1 MSIEELKKG
10 QQLINEKIEQFA
22 QEKGL
27 SDENI
32 APIYDGIADIEKY
45 LSCGK
50 KIMWVLK
57 EPYDDC
63 ENGKP
68 TGGGWSI
75 VDACFS
81 GQGENGKSP
90 KDDAWSNPTWQPI
103 IYSMYGYFNDLPWES
118 MDWICYDKS
127 MANIL
132 QQIAYIN
139 VSKMP
144 NQTQSSVDQIQ
155 EFYNIWKPIL
165 FEQIDLFNPDVVIFG
180 FTFQYFMKDLG
191 ISENDLVAKSSVSGV
206 LDPYKKDGKLW
217 LDVYHPNQRRI
228 TREKYVNSIIN
239 AIKIDDE

>member
-1 MSIEELKKG
+1 MSIEKLKKE

-27 SDENI
+27 SDDVI
-32 APIYDGIADIEKY
+32 APIYDGVADIEKY

-57 EPYDDC
+57 EPYDDS

-68 TGGGWSI
+68 VGGGWSI
-75 VDACFS
+75 VDDCFS
-81 GQGENGKSP
+81 GHGENGKSP
-90 KDDAWSNPTWQPI
+90 KGDAWSNPTCQPI
-103 IYSMYGYFNDLPWES
+103 IYSMYGYFTGLTWES
-118 MDWICYDKS
+118 MDWIRDEKS

-144 NQTQSSVDQIQ
+144 NKTQSSLAQIQ

-165 FEQIDLFNPDVVIFG
+165 FEQIDLFKPDVIIFCS
-180 FTFQYFMKDLG
+180 TFQYFKNDLE
-191 ISENDLVAKSSVSGV
+191 ITENDLVTKSHVQGV

-217 LDVYHPNQRRI
+217 LDVYHPNQRMI
-228 TREKYVNSIIN
+228 KREEYVNSIIN